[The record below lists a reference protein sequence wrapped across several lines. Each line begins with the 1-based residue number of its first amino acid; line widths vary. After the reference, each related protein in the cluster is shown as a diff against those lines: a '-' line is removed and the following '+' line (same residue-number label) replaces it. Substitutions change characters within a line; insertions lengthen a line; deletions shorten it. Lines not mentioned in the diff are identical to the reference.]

1 MTSPQ
6 DSPQVFEGT
15 DIEVDPD
22 ELEAPQEP
30 ATTDP
35 EQQTDGSDAM
45 GGTGGENAG
54 GAG

>member
-1 MTSPQ
+1 MTQPQ

-15 DIEVDPD
+15 DIHVEAAD
-22 ELEAPQEP
+22 LEEPPTP

-35 EQQTDGSDAM
+35 EEMTDGGEL
-45 GGTGGENAG
+45 GGTGGQG